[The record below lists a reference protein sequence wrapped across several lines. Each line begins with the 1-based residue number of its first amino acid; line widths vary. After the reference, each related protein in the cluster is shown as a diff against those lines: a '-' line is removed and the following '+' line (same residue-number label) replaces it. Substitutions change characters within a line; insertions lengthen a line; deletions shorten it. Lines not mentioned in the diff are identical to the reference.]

1 MLNTNFEP
9 NSHFVV
15 CFIYARAIKRGQN
28 IHGILM
34 KHPFDTHRVSDA
46 RSIFRFS
53 LVSGY
58 NVHFEF
64 FFGCCSETLRKTRGC
79 R

>member
-34 KHPFDTHRVSDA
+34 KHPFDTHRVSVA
-46 RSIFRFS
+46 RSTFRFT
-53 LVSGY
+53 LK
-58 NVHFEF
+58 FLF
-64 FFGCCSETLRKTRGC
+64 FSAVVLRLCGKPVVAGELKAI
-79 R
+79 